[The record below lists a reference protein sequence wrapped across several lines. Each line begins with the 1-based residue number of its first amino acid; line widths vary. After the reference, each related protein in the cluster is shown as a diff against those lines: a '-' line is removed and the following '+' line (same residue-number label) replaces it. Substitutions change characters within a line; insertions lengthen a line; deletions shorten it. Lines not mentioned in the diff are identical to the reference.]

1 MNIQVFNTIYDLE
14 RGELMNLPDKDTKLF
29 VTPET
34 LWDIVRQLYP
44 ERIKEI
50 YND

>member
-1 MNIQVFNTIYDLE
+1 MNIRVANISYNID
-14 RGELMNLPDKDTKLF
+14 RGELTYLPDKERTLF
-29 VTPET
+29 ITPET